1 MIYISRCILKLILEY
16 PKWFILV
23 DTAYTLVILTG
34 VILAIWYR
42 LDDTQALKGVDGQ
55 YRKP

>member
-55 YRKP
+55 